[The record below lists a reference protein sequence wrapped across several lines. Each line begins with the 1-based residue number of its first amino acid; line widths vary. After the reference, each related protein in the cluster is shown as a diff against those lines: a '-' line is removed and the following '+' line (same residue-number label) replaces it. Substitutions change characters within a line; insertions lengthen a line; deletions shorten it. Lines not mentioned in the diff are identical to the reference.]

1 MDHGRKLESTVQQYF
16 HRKTLTIN
24 LIQFGTVYCGKLQ
37 WYGNITFL
45 ELSVKI
51 GVLFGIY
58 TSYSRNMPPQKICL
72 KKCAKGGGGWW
83 KEQENLVRLKSI

>member
-1 MDHGRKLESTVQQYF
+1 M
-16 HRKTLTIN
+16 
-24 LIQFGTVYCGKLQ
+24 IQFGTVYCGKLQ

-58 TSYSRNMPPQKICL
+58 TSYSCNMLEKPPQKICL
-72 KKCAKGGGGWW
+72 KKYAKVQKGVG
-83 KEQENLVRLKSI
+83 KNKKI

>member
-1 MDHGRKLESTVQQYF
+1 M
-16 HRKTLTIN
+16 
-24 LIQFGTVYCGKLQ
+24 IQFGTVYCGKLQ

-58 TSYSRNMPPQKICL
+58 TSYSRNILEKPPQKYFFKNGKSAKRGDGKN
-72 KKCAKGGGGWW
+72 KK
-83 KEQENLVRLKSI
+83 I